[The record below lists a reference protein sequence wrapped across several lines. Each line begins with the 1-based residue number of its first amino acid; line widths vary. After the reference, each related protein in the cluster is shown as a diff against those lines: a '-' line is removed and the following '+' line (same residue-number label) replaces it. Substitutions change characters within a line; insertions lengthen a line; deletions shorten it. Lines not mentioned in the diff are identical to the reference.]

1 VPVTVTV
8 YAPAEI
14 VDGTVIDNVDE
25 PDPPGPIET
34 KDGLTVTLQPEG
46 AEADSETVPLKPLND
61 ATVTVELSED
71 PATIVKA
78 EGDAEIE

>member
-1 VPVTVTV
+1 M

-14 VDGTVIDNVDE
+14 LDGTVIDNVDE
-25 PDPPGPIET
+25 PDPPDPIET

-46 AEADSETVPLKPLND
+46 AEADSATVPLKPLND
-61 ATVTVELSED
+61 VTVKVELPE
-71 PATIVKA
+71 PPVTIVKE